1 MLKITSDLHT
11 HTTASHGRGSME
23 DNVRAAVELGLEKIA
38 ITDHGPAHLFG
49 VGIKNSE
56 ILLEQ
61 KRMASALAKR
71 WPQIQ
76 ILVGVEA
83 NVVSQ
88 DGQLDVPESVLDQL
102 DLVLIGL
109 HPRVRPASLAA
120 AKALVWNNWLARF
133 RAFESQAIAANT
145 KALLSALE
153 RYRVDFVVHPGL
165 HLKIDTLALAKAASR
180 CGAALELSGGH
191 VAERE
196 YVEKVLQTDVKLVIS
211 SDAHKPQDVGNFS
224 KALMLVEEFQIPAER
239 IINAER

>member
-61 KRMASALAKR
+61 KRMAIALAKR

-120 AKALVWNNWLARF
+120 AKALVWNNWLSRF
-133 RAFESQAIAANT
+133 RAFESQA
-145 KALLSALE
+145 
-153 RYRVDFVVHPGL
+153 
-165 HLKIDTLALAKAASR
+165 
-180 CGAALELSGGH
+180 
-191 VAERE
+191 
-196 YVEKVLQTDVKLVIS
+196 
-211 SDAHKPQDVGNFS
+211 
-224 KALMLVEEFQIPAER
+224 
-239 IINAER
+239 